1 MLKYSIGSKVLDL
14 LLVEICECLLLF
26 FCCWMCMPIYQFHFQ
41 LVSIFH
47 TDCVPKAQ
55 EYGGFLCTK
64 CQFAMGLARNT
75 IVRLI
80 FSDMNFLIFTL

>member
-47 TDCVPKAQ
+47 TDCVFQRLKSM
-55 EYGGFLCTK
+55 EVF
-64 CQFAMGLARNT
+64 FAPNVNLPW
-75 IVRLI
+75 
-80 FSDMNFLIFTL
+80 D